1 MRGFRARLA
10 LVIVGLVVLTAL
22 LLGAGSYLFVSRSLR
37 SQFVEDAL
45 AQAEFNIAELA
56 TEERLPTGAG
66 LAEFQESGLA
76 GAIQRRGGTQL
87 FLDFGEGQ
95 APYAS
100 GFAVAGTPDRVD
112 PALREIVA
120 GGRLGWQW
128 LDLDGSPYLVVAGR
142 RPPAGPDFYIY
153 FPAGDVTGAVSRLG
167 QALLMGGGVL
177 VVLAAVA
184 ARGIARRVLRPVA
197 AASRAAVAIAGG
209 DLSARLPVES
219 GDEFGAWAESFNRM
233 AASLEASIA
242 ELQEGRDR
250 ERRFVA
256 DVSHELRTPLT
267 ALVAEAALLEEHLAA
282 MPGEAARLGE
292 LLAADTGRLR
302 TLVEDLLEVSR
313 LDAGS
318 DALDASEFDA
328 SALVAAVVADRCPG
342 ARLEAPETLSVRGD
356 RRRLE
361 RILGN
366 LLDNAV
372 RHGGGA
378 DVTVSLRRE
387 GDDLVMAVADRGP
400 GVPAARL
407 ERLFERFYKGDA
419 ARSTGGSGLGLAIA
433 RGHARAV
440 GGDLVARPRP
450 GGGLEFE
457 ARLPVTESLP
467 DGEAPET
474 RVGDTGAAGGETS
487 PA

>member
-1 MRGFRARLA
+1 MRSFRARLA
-10 LVIVGLVVLTAL
+10 FTVVGLVVLTAL

-37 SQFVEDAL
+37 NQFVDDAL

-56 TEERLPTGAG
+56 TEERLPAGAG
-66 LAEFQESGLA
+66 LADLESSGLA

-87 FLDFGEGQ
+87 FVDFGEGE

-100 GFAVAGTPDRVD
+100 GFAVVGTLTRVD
-112 PALREIVA
+112 PALREIMA
-120 GGRLGWQW
+120 GGRLGWEW
-128 LDLDGSPYLVVAGR
+128 LDLGDGPYLVVAGR

-153 FPAGDVTGAVSRLG
+153 FPAGDVTGAVTRLR
-167 QALLMGGGVL
+167 QALLIGGGVL
-177 VVLAAVA
+177 VGMAAVA
-184 ARGIARRVLRPVA
+184 AGAIARRVLRPVA
-197 AASRAAVAIAGG
+197 AAGRAASAIAGG

-233 AASLEASIA
+233 AASLESSIA
-242 ELQEGRDR
+242 DLQEGRDR

-267 ALVAEAALLEEHLAA
+267 ALVGEAALLEEHLAA

-302 TLVEDLLEVSR
+302 GLVEDLLEISR

-318 DALDASEFDA
+318 DAAGPAEFDA
-328 SALVAAVVADRCPG
+328 AGLTAAMVADRCPG
-342 ARLEAPETLSVRGD
+342 ASLDAPATLPVSSD
-356 RRRLE
+356 RRRVE

-378 DVTVSLRRE
+378 GVAVTLRRE
-387 GDDLVMAVADRGP
+387 GGELVAVVADRGP
-400 GVPAARL
+400 GVPVADL
-407 ERLFERFYKGDA
+407 ERLFDRFYKADA
-419 ARSTGGSGLGLAIA
+419 ARAAGGSGLGLAIA
-433 RGHARAV
+433 RGHARAL

-457 ARLPVTESLP
+457 ARFPVTEPLP
-467 DGEAPET
+467 DGEAVET
-474 RVGDTGAAGGETS
+474 EAEDTGAAGREAF